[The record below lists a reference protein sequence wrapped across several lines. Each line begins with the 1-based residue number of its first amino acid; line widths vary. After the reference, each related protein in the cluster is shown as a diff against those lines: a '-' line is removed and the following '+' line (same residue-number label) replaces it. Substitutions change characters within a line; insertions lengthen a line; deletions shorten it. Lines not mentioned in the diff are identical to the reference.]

1 MDSSQWVSI
10 HIRDRLEKGEIS
22 IKDSFLYEY
31 ACTIPVPTHHY
42 IQILTKPS
50 RGSFH
55 SPTDKSLP
63 LTEDDIDNLTI
74 PSYGIGEVCARGRRG
89 SEGWMDLF
97 HGDDKICELYWDN
110 RDKKPVNK
118 FEVSGVDSAKYK
130 TECSGWSPQA
140 GPMGHVFI
148 DIEAAKAKAAEAAAK
163 EKAV

>member
-22 IKDSFLYEY
+22 IKDSFLYE
-31 ACTIPVPTHHY
+31 
-42 IQILTKPS
+42 
-50 RGSFH
+50 GSFH
-55 SPTDKSLP
+55 SPTDRSLP

-97 HGDDKICELYWDN
+97 HGDDKICELHWDN

-130 TECSGWSPQA
+130 IECSGWSPQA

-148 DIEAAKAKAAEAAAK
+148 DIEAAKADAAKAKAAEAAAK
-163 EKAV
+163 EEAV